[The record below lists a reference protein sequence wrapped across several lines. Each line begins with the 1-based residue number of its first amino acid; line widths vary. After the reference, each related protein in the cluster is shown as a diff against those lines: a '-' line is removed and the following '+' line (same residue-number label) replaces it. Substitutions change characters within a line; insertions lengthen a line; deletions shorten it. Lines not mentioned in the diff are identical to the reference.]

1 MADAV
6 KLVAETFCARLKK
19 LHIGYLDTK
28 KQALGLLEA

>member
-6 KLVAETFCARLKK
+6 KLDAETFCARFTK
-19 LHIGYLDTK
+19 LYTGYLNTK

>member
-6 KLVAETFCARLKK
+6 KLDAETFCARFTK
-19 LHIGYLDTK
+19 LYTDYLNTK